1 MRAQLRA
8 AALGPLRS
16 ADLDLTPGRYVVLG
30 SEREPQ
36 VALVALLTGTEPP
49 QRGLAL
55 LDGHSPSTSPETRRK
70 VAALLGEE
78 ALPPAKTVHHSVAK
92 ALAARSGNASAAAGL
107 LADAGLA
114 PLAEVAP
121 NRLGPRETRSVAL
134 ALALAHDTA
143 ELLALHEPLTTLL
156 AAAFVLARLEQ
167 HTARGAIV
175 LSCTTSP
182 ADASVLGGQWLCVE
196 QGRLRAQ
203 ERTAPR
209 LGAGPWQQV
218 LVETP
223 DARTLSQLL
232 LDSPHGLA
240 TEVVSSESLK
250 VIGPALDVTVQQ
262 LLELARHHG
271 LELRR
276 IEAAVPPVEA
286 LLAARAGFARAAY
299 EASHAAALGRPPSP
313 PPSPAP
319 PRPEAP

>member
-8 AALGPLRS
+8 AALGQLRS
-16 ADLDLTPGRYVVLG
+16 ADLDLTAGRYVVLG

-36 VALVALLTGTEPP
+36 VALVALLTGAEQPK
-49 QRGLAL
+49 RGLAL
-55 LDGHSPSTSPETRRK
+55 LDGRPPSASPEARRK

-78 ALPPAKTVHHSVAK
+78 TLPPAKTVQQSVAR
-92 ALAARSGNASAAAGL
+92 ALAARGGSASAAAGL

-114 PLAEVAP
+114 PLAEIAP
-121 NRLGPRETRSVAL
+121 HRLGPRETRSVAL

-143 ELLALHEPLTTLL
+143 ELFALHEPLTTLL
-156 AAAFVLARLEQ
+156 AAAFVLTRLDQ

-175 LSCTTSP
+175 LTCTTSP
-182 ADASVLGGQWLCVE
+182 ADAGVLGGQWLCVE

-203 ERTAPR
+203 ERTSLR

-223 DARTLSQLL
+223 DARALSQLL
-232 LDSPHGLA
+232 ADSQHGLSTELVSPHA
-240 TEVVSSESLK
+240 LK
-250 VIGPALDVTVQQ
+250 VVGPALDITVQE
-262 LLELARHHG
+262 LMELAHQHG
-271 LELRR
+271 LELSR

-299 EASHAAALGRPPSP
+299 EASREAALNVAPNPPAP
-313 PPSPAP
+313 LP